1 MNEKLTKDQ
10 MASLVDFGNNGI
22 KQLKTAVGAYCNAI
36 NKGKVR
42 KTQLI

>member
-22 KQLKTAVGAYCNAI
+22 KHLKTAEE
-36 NKGKVR
+36 
-42 KTQLI
+42 LIAML